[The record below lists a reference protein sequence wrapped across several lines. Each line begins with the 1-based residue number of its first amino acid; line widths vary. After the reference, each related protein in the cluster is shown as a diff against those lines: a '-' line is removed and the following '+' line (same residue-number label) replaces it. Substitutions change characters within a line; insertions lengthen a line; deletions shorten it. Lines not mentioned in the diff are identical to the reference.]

1 MNQIVLVGSVA
12 IFICSVCYKFSTL
25 YQRKIDKRRR
35 QAADNSYDI
44 DSYDDKEEDDSG
56 DDDLDDDEL
65 EQASIDRRINR
76 LNSNESLI
84 SKQCERKENRRQY
97 TRRHGIAILIA
108 LVGPMLLHG
117 ESCLL
122 ILLQRT
128 EKKDGTTRTLQH

>member
-1 MNQIVLVGSVA
+1 M
-12 IFICSVCYKFSTL
+12 

-44 DSYDDKEEDDSG
+44 DSYDDNDEDDSG
-56 DDDLDDDEL
+56 DDDLDDDDEL
-65 EQASIDRRINR
+65 EQASIDRRIDR

-117 ESCLL
+117 ELCLL
-122 ILLQRT
+122 ILLQQT

>member
-1 MNQIVLVGSVA
+1 MYVTSLALCIK
-12 IFICSVCYKFSTL
+12 IFF
-25 YQRKIDKRRR
+25 DKRRR

-65 EQASIDRRINR
+65 EQASIDRRIDR

-122 ILLQRT
+122 ILLQQT